1 MSETIVAPERKH
13 LVRSFDEDLAAL
25 TARIVHMGGIVE
37 KQVADAVE
45 ALLERDTRQAA
56 EIIERDKEV
65 DALEEEIDQ
74 MVVRLL
80 ATRQPMAV
88 DLRVIVM
95 ALKISNDL
103 ERAADYAKGIA
114 KRAARLAEQPQIKT
128 FMTIPTMAE
137 ICQEMLKNVL
147 DAYVARDVD
156 KAMEVWEEDKDVDNC
171 YDSLFRELLTY
182 IIEDPRRTQTC
193 IDLLFVAKS
202 LERIGDHVT
211 NIAEKIHY
219 MIHGEQINRPSRR
232 DLGQEGVEA

>member
-1 MSETIVAPERKH
+1 MTDSVARPERKH
-13 LVRSFDEDLAAL
+13 LVRSYDEDLDAL
-25 TARIVHMGGIVE
+25 TGRIVHMGGIVE
-37 KQVADAVE
+37 NQVAGAIA
-45 ALLERDTRQAA
+45 ALIERDTRHAA

-114 KRAARLAEQPQIKT
+114 KRAVRLAERPQLKPFI
-128 FMTIPTMAE
+128 TIPTMAE
-137 ICQEMLKNVL
+137 ICQEMLKSVL
-147 DAYVARDVD
+147 DAYVQRDDAR
-156 KAMEVWEEDKDVDNC
+156 AMEAWERDKDVDDC

-182 IIEDPRRTQTC
+182 IIEDPRRTQVC

-219 MIHGEQINRPSRR
+219 MMHGEQINRPSRR
-232 DLGQEGVEA
+232 DASPDFQA